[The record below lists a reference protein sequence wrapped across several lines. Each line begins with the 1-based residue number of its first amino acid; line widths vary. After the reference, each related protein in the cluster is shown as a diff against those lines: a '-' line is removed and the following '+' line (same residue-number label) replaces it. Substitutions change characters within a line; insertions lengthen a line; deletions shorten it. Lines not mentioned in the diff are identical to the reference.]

1 MNSIEARENF
11 MVAAHIFFNAF
22 KARMRWTRVEEAIEQ
37 FKLTQSALR
46 LEQPLIANQNQY
58 TFQVQDN
65 QPGAGGVIFNTEL
78 RLRMQDT
85 FVPTHYSISIGNP
98 TSAVDTAFR
107 LFSYPNQFIFGAAAI
122 QMRALYNGQL
132 SLKLNNYDFVYNWD
146 LQRHNYVPQTQ
157 QTAAFGA
164 GSPED
169 QIDWSTD
176 TFFPANPYVILGGSA
191 SVLPQII
198 LAAAPTVV
206 TAFSRFVLRMY
217 GVNAQTSTPV
227 Q

>member
-22 KARMRWTRVEEAIEQ
+22 KGRMGWTSVSQAIEQ
-37 FKLTQSALR
+37 FKLTQSELR
-46 LEQPLIANQNQY
+46 LEQPLVANRNQY

-65 QPGAGGVIFNTEL
+65 QPGAGGVIFNTEM

-85 FVPTHYSISIGNP
+85 FVPTHYSISLGNP
-98 TSAVDTAFR
+98 SAIDDTTFR
-107 LFSYPNQFIFGAAAI
+107 LYSYPNQIVFGAQAI

-132 SLKLNNYDFVYNWD
+132 SLNLNNYDFVYNWG
-146 LQRHNYVPQTQ
+146 LQRHWYTPQTQ

-164 GSPED
+164 GSPDD
-169 QIDWSTD
+169 QVDWSKD

-198 LAAAPTVV
+198 LPVAPTAV
-206 TAFSRFVLRMY
+206 TAFSRYVLRMY